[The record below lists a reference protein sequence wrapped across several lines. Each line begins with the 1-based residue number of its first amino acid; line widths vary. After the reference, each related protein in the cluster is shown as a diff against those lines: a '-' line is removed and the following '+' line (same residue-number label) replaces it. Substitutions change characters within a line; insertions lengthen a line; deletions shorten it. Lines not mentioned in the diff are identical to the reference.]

1 MNRFNFYHKFKPLV
15 KPNLAKS
22 IPEIIQ
28 RHLAGEDVRIP
39 QQKPRYVHEVTV
51 TPGTTIPIDKDL
63 SLDNEGMPSHG
74 DYLQRVF
81 EAQESK
87 EFNDNVERAYETLQG
102 IQKRITPGEDVPAEE

>member
-1 MNRFNFYHKFKPLV
+1 MKFKFYHTFKPLV

-22 IPEIIQ
+22 IPEIILK
-28 RHLAGEDVRIP
+28 HLAGEDVRVP

-63 SLDNEGMPSHG
+63 SLDNEGMPAHG

-87 EFNDNVERAYETLQG
+87 EFNDNVEKAYETLQG
-102 IQKRITPGEDVPAEE
+102 IQKRISSGSEDPAEE